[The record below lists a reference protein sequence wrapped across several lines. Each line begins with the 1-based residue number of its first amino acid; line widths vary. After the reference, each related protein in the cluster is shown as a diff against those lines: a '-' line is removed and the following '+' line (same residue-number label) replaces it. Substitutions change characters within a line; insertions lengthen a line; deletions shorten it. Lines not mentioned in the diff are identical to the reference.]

1 MIAALECV
9 SFEPPKVV
17 NSYRN
22 GVCTMLV
29 LSRKQQEQIKIGDQ
43 ITVTIVRVKGNTV
56 RVGIEAPRD
65 IRVIRGELPKMD
77 AESAESAET
86 IAEGDCN
93 VAASSEALENS
104 QALPSGSVLSFRVHC
119 ESDGESEPVKTA
131 HLPLKRIHDRF
142 GDAPLKQLLASC
154 ATLAK

>member
-1 MIAALECV
+1 
-9 SFEPPKVV
+9 
-17 NSYRN
+17 
-22 GVCTMLV
+22 MLV

-65 IRVIRGELPKMD
+65 VRVIRGELPKMD
-77 AESAESAET
+77 AESAET
-86 IAEGDCN
+86 IAEVDCN
-93 VAASSEALENS
+93 VAASSETLES
-104 QALPSGSVLSFRVHC
+104 GQALPSGSVISFRVRC
-119 ESDGESEPVKTA
+119 EGDGESEPVKTA

-154 ATLAK
+154 TTLAK

>member
-1 MIAALECV
+1 
-9 SFEPPKVV
+9 
-17 NSYRN
+17 
-22 GVCTMLV
+22 MLV

-65 IRVIRGELPKMD
+65 VRVIRGELPKMD
-77 AESAESAET
+77 AESAET

-93 VAASSEALENS
+93 VAASSETLENS
-104 QALPSGSVLSFRVHC
+104 PALPSGSVLSFRVHC
-119 ESDGESEPVKTA
+119 ESDGECEPVKTA

>member
-1 MIAALECV
+1 
-9 SFEPPKVV
+9 
-17 NSYRN
+17 
-22 GVCTMLV
+22 MLV

-65 IRVIRGELPKMD
+65 VRVIRGELPKMD
-77 AESAESAET
+77 AECSET
-86 IAEGDCN
+86 TAAVEGTLE
-93 VAASSEALENS
+93 ASSDALES
-104 QALPSGSVLSFRVHC
+104 GQALPSGSILSFRVRC
-119 ESDGESEPVKTA
+119 ESDMELTETELSHADGAPNLPITTRSAA

-142 GDAPLKQLLASC
+142 GEAPLKQLLASC

>member
-1 MIAALECV
+1 
-9 SFEPPKVV
+9 
-17 NSYRN
+17 
-22 GVCTMLV
+22 MLV

-65 IRVIRGELPKMD
+65 VRVIRGELPKLD
-77 AESAESAET
+77 GESTET
-86 IAEGDCN
+86 IGQVDGNPE
-93 VAASSEALENS
+93 ASNKALDGGHG
-104 QALPSGSVLSFRVHC
+104 LPSGSVLSFRVRCASVGQTC
-119 ESDGESEPVKTA
+119 ESAAELGATDSTANVPATPRLAA

-142 GDAPLKQLLASC
+142 GDAPLKQLLTSC

>member
-1 MIAALECV
+1 
-9 SFEPPKVV
+9 
-17 NSYRN
+17 
-22 GVCTMLV
+22 MLV

-65 IRVIRGELPKMD
+65 VRVIRGELPKLD
-77 AESAESAET
+77 AEAVQTAAIEEQS
-86 IAEGDCN
+86 
-93 VAASSEALENS
+93 VAASNDTPYSS
-104 QALPSGSVLSFRVHC
+104 HSLPNGSILSFRVLC
-119 ESDGESEPVKTA
+119 ESDAEMSDNDETQNVPSTTRSAA
-131 HLPLKRIHDRF
+131 HLPLKRINDRF

>member
-1 MIAALECV
+1 
-9 SFEPPKVV
+9 
-17 NSYRN
+17 
-22 GVCTMLV
+22 MLV

-65 IRVIRGELPKMD
+65 VRVIRGELPKMD
-77 AESAESAET
+77 AESAETTSVVDGSIE
-86 IAEGDCN
+86 
-93 VAASSEALENS
+93 ASNDVMENS
-104 QALPSGSVLSFRVHC
+104 QTLPSGSILSFRVRC
-119 ESDGESEPVKTA
+119 ESETELGNAALGGADGTPNLPAIVPSAA

-142 GDAPLKQLLASC
+142 GEAPLKQLLASC